1 MIDLPFMLSL
11 IALGGIVG
19 FTAGLLGVGGGGL
32 MVPILTS
39 LFLWQKMPL
48 EQVVH
53 LALGTSMASIV
64 VTSFSSLR
72 AHHKN
77 QGVDWAAVQ
86 SMAPGILLGAFAATF
101 LAAFAN
107 ALFLA
112 SFFALFMFCTAIQM
126 LVGATPNPSRQ
137 LPGQAQLFGVGSII
151 GGISALASI
160 GGGSL
165 SVPFL
170 HWHNVPIKRAIGTS
184 AALGFPIAVSGTL
197 GYIINGWQHT
207 GATPLSF
214 GFIYLPAVI
223 IISALSVFTAPLGV
237 KFAYYLPVPIIK
249 RVFAL
254 LLFLLSA
261 KMLFSVVS

>member
-1 MIDLPFMLSL
+1 MLDLSFILSL
-11 IALGGIVG
+11 VVLGSVVG
-19 FTAGLLGVGGGGL
+19 FVAGLLGVGGGGL

-39 LFLWQKMPL
+39 LFLWQGIPL
-48 EQVVH
+48 EKVVH

-77 QGVDWAAVQ
+77 RGVEWLTVK

-101 LAAFAN
+101 LAAYSN

-112 SFFALFMFCTAIQM
+112 SFFSLFMFCTALQM
-126 LVGATPNPSRQ
+126 LIGATPNPTRQ
-137 LPGQAQLFGVGSII
+137 LPNNVCLFGAGSAI
-151 GGISALASI
+151 GGVSALASI

-184 AALGFPIAVSGTL
+184 AALGFPIAISGTL
-197 GYIINGWQHT
+197 GYIINGWQQT
-207 GATPLSF
+207 NNDALSF
-214 GFIYLPAVI
+214 GFIYLPAVL
-223 IISALSVFTAPLGV
+223 IISTLSVFTAPLGV
-237 KFAYYLPVPIIK
+237 KFAYHLPVPIIK
-249 RVFAL
+249 KIFAL
-254 LLFLLSA
+254 LLFALSA
-261 KMLFSVVS
+261 KMLFSVLF